1 MNLVLNILWFVFG
14 GVISGTLWMLAGA
27 LLLLTIVGA
36 PWAFAAFRIGR
47 FSYRLPDPGMTVQ
60 AVLAGLVASLLAAP
74 ALAQAPVPAPAPC
87 VGVKAACV
95 VSTSPANGSQVAPG
109 PTILRVTFD
118 RPMRQ
123 DGVSVTNAPGGA
135 LPQVAGQ
142 PRFLADG
149 RTFELPLA
157 LQPGTTYAL
166 SINSAAH
173 SNFRGLD
180 GAPAIPRSIT
190 FSTTLAAPALAQV
203 PVPAPA
209 PCVGAKAACV
219 VSTSPANGSRGAPGS
234 TILRVTFDRPVRQ
247 DGFSIT
253 NAPGGAPPQV
263 AGQPRFLADGRTFE
277 LPLALQPGM
286 TYALSINSE
295 THRNFRGLDGAP
307 AIPLS
312 ITFSTTR

>member
-1 MNLVLNILWFVFG
+1 MNLVLNILWFVLG
-14 GVISGTLWMLAGA
+14 GVVSGTLWMLAGL
-27 LLLLTIVGA
+27 LLLLTVVGA

-47 FSYRLPDPGMTVQ
+47 FSYRLSDPGTKVQ
-60 AVLAGLVASLLAAP
+60 AFLAGLVAVLLAAP
-74 ALAQAPVPAPAPC
+74 AQAQAPVRAPAPC
-87 VGVKAACV
+87 VGAKAACV

-109 PTILRVTFD
+109 STVLRVTFD

-123 DGVSVTNAPGGA
+123 DGFSVTNAPGGA

-149 RTFELPLA
+149 RTFELPLT

-180 GAPAIPRSIT
+180 GAPAIPRSIN
-190 FSTTLAAPALAQV
+190 FSTTLAAPALAQG

-219 VSTSPANGSRGAPGS
+219 VSTSPANGSRVAPGS
-234 TILRVTFDRPVRQ
+234 TILRVTFDRPMRQ

-263 AGQPRFLADGRTFE
+263 AGQPRFLSDGRTFE

-295 THRNFRGLDGAP
+295 AHRNFRGLDGAP
-307 AIPLS
+307 AIPRS
-312 ITFSTTR
+312 ITFSTTP